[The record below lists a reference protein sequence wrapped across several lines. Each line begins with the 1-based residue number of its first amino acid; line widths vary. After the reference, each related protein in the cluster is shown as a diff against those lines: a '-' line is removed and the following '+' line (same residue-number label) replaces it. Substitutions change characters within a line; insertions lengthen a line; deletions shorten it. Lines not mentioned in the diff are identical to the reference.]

1 VLTLRGKLLW
11 VSLFAM
17 AMAYLESAV
26 VVYLRAIYYPQ
37 GFDFPLVIA
46 APAGVMLIEI
56 GREAATIVMLT
67 AIGFFC
73 GRSRMQRFAY
83 LMLAF
88 GIWDILFY
96 LWLKIFINW
105 PASLLTWDILFLIP
119 LPWVGPVLAPVV
131 VSVALIGAGSW
142 IILREEKGKT
152 VSLPGWA
159 WGAEIAAGLVII
171 LSFLLD
177 VRHVV
182 HGGYPNPFHWG
193 IFLLGLWGGL
203 GVFGW
208 QMKVRLK
215 DEG

>member
-1 VLTLRGKLLW
+1 MLTLRGKLLW
-11 VSLFAM
+11 VFLFTA

-26 VVYLRAIYYPQ
+26 VVYLRVIYYPR
-37 GFDFPLVIA
+37 GFDFPLVIT
-46 APAGVMLIEI
+46 APAGIMLIEI

-96 LWLKIFINW
+96 VWLKVFINW
-105 PASLLTWDILFLIP
+105 PSSLLTWDILFLIP
-119 LPWVGPVLAPVV
+119 LPWVGPVLAPV
-131 VSVALIGAGSW
+131 L
-142 IILREEKGKT
+142 
-152 VSLPGWA
+152 VSLAMIFAGFKIIRWEEQGTTFNLSAWA
-159 WGAEIAAGLVII
+159 WVAEIAAGLVII

-177 VRHVV
+177 EKHIVK
-182 HGGYPNPFHWG
+182 GGYPHPFRWEV
-193 IFLLGLWGGL
+193 FLLGLLGGL

-208 QMKVRLK
+208 QMRKRPK
-215 DEG
+215 AEG